1 MKHFKSVHEI
11 LKFSHSNESYQLLTF
26 CIGAH
31 LSYTPV
37 NVKLLVGWGGGGGI
51 AVGFDCSCLAVVE
64 TLDCFSRLSNKFS
77 KTSSDFDHP
86 TNAWQWDI

>member
-1 MKHFKSVHEI
+1 MEEI
-11 LKFSHSNESYQLLTF
+11 LKFSHSNENYQGLTF

-37 NVKLLVGWGGGGGI
+37 NVKLLAGWRGGGGGI
-51 AVGFDCSCLAVVE
+51 AVGFDCSCLVVVE
-64 TLDCFSRLSNKFS
+64 TFYCFSRLSNKFS
-77 KTSSDFDHP
+77 KTSSDFDDP